1 MKIYNDMLIYSYLEY
16 STDSFMYENEINI
29 QSIVES
35 ITTKR
40 NIILVSKLWLK
51 ISVFETY

>member
-40 NIILVSKLWLK
+40 NIILVSKL
-51 ISVFETY
+51 